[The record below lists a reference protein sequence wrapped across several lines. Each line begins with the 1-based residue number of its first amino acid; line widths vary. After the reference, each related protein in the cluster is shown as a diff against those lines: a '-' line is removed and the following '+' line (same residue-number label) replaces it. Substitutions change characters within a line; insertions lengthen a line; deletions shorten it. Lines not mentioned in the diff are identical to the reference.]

1 MRLFHTKKINPP
13 KHLDAIVPKIGITA
27 LVPPELIFACG
38 GQPYDVN
45 NVIPDSKKYP
55 KNKLCAWTA
64 IWQEMLVK
72 REINVDSLIVVAGGD
87 CHNALVDGQKAAMS
101 GIPTHFFFYPF
112 DGSHKYMESQLYSLC
127 SFLGDIKHPE
137 KFRQI
142 KELKKAGQL
151 IDKKRI
157 NGKISSGEAFR
168 ILISFS
174 DLRGDPDKF
183 RNAIAMAGE
192 KDIEINNRIALI
204 GVPPIYHDF
213 HDVAQSLDLQI
224 IFDELPYEFV
234 RHTGADINEVAR
246 DYCNYTFARP
256 LDFRIGFLQKE
267 LRKRKVD
274 GVIHYTQFACHHML
288 EDEIFRQKLD
298 YPILTIQGDLP
309 GKTPE
314 QIKLRLEAF
323 REVLERS

>member
-1 MRLFHTKKINPP
+1 MS
-13 KHLDAIVPKIGITA
+13 KIGITA

-45 NVIPDSKKYP
+45 NVIPASRKYP

-72 REINVDSLIVVAGGD
+72 REIKIDSLVVVAGGD

-112 DGSHKYMESQLYSLC
+112 DGDPEYLESQLHNLC
-127 SFLGDIKHPE
+127 GFLGSIEYPE
-137 KFRQI
+137 KFREI
-142 KELKKAGQL
+142 RKLKKTGQL
-151 IDKKRI
+151 IDKKRTI
-157 NGKISSGEAFR
+157 GKISSSEAFR
-168 ILISFS
+168 LLISFS
-174 DLRGDPDKF
+174 DLLGDLNEFKK
-183 RNAIAMAGE
+183 AL
-192 KDIEINNRIALI
+192 DIKTPQLTPYLNTGNIGVNRVALI

-224 IFDELPYEFV
+224 VFDELPYEFV
-234 RHTGADINEVAR
+234 RHTGTDINEVAR
-246 DYCNYTFARP
+246 DYCDYTFARP
-256 LDFRIGFLQKE
+256 LDFRIEFLQKE
-267 LRKRKVD
+267 LEKRKVD

-288 EDEIFRQKLD
+288 EDEILRQKLD
-298 YPILTIQGDLP
+298 YPMLTIQGDLP

>member
-1 MRLFHTKKINPP
+1 M
-13 KHLDAIVPKIGITA
+13 PKIAITA

-45 NVIPDSKKYP
+45 NVIPASKKYP

-72 REINVDSLIVVAGGD
+72 REIKIDSLVVVAGGD

-112 DGSHKYMESQLYSLC
+112 DGNHKYMESQLNNLC
-127 SFLGDIKHPE
+127 GFLGNIKYPE
-137 KFRQI
+137 KFREI
-142 KELKKAGQL
+142 KRLKKIGQL
-151 IDKKRI
+151 IDKKRTS
-157 NGKISSGEAFR
+157 GKISSAEAFR

-174 DLRGDPDKF
+174 DLLGDLNEF
-183 RNAIAMAGE
+183 RKALDTQLTPHLNAGIGV
-192 KDIEINNRIALI
+192 NTVALI

-224 IFDELPYEFV
+224 VFDELPHEFV
-234 RHTGADINEVAR
+234 RHTGTDINTVAR
-246 DYCNYTFARP
+246 DYCDYTFARP
-256 LDFRIGFLQKE
+256 LDFRIEFLQKE
-267 LRKRKVD
+267 LEKRKVD

-288 EDEIFRQKLD
+288 EDEILRQRLD
-298 YPILTIQGDLP
+298 YPMLTIQGDLP

-323 REVLERS
+323 REVLER